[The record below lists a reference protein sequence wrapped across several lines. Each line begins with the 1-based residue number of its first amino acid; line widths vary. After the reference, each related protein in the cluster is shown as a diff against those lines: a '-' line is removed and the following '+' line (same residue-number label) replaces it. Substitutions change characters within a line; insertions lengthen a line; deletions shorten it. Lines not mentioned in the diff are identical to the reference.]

1 MGVYTNGIMFGIRIY
16 KFIDDDSHTLLERK
30 YEAVMND
37 EQVKEVYLFYKELDK
52 SNFAIL
58 IFLRV
63 NEYFFTFDILIF
75 LFFYFHYSFFNLL
88 ISCTKKLNFI

>member
-52 SNFAIL
+52 SN
-58 IFLRV
+58 
-63 NEYFFTFDILIF
+63 
-75 LFFYFHYSFFNLL
+75 LFFQIYSECSSTYDMGIFMAWNK
-88 ISCTKKLNFI
+88 ISTTDFLNNFSSNK